1 MKGMWS
7 DHFAAADKPSEESS
21 PPCKTHGLWSEI
33 FPSADESTPPPPP
46 HHETCS
52 AAVEP
57 PPLSRYEMFSPA
69 APPLPRYERCLIC
82 PKCNAASCRL
92 LTSSTTQ
99 NPGRRFY
106 ICPAPANN
114 HKFFKWA
121 DEVKP
126 HELIDVPYCGGCMA
140 GVCRVRKVTNGPN
153 SGRILFRCR
162 IKEGEG
168 SCGYKVW
175 KDELE
180 VSSTTQA
187 DVRTCSFRSTLSN
200 SNSSTSPVSID
211 QIDEVADYDSP
222 VIDNSPSNTIEQ
234 LQSDKPSGSL
244 RRANK
249 RSRYGDLEAH
259 SLTIRLEILD
269 QWRNA
274 RSDMNSVS
282 IEHCWKKAAVR
293 QNLSSEL
300 LGWWGRLA
308 FHPKPCLS
316 THPSKP
322 FARYVSSPL
331 ESSSAVEDGTLVNSG
346 DSITLT
352 RNLLGF
358 EPPLLNPDQENELS
372 RIKPICVT
380 PNTKPDNFMS
390 KSISKAFSE
399 AAEHLQNDLLTL
411 LENMDVKEHEAMTEA
426 AEATFA
432 ALDRLLINHQ
442 EFKKRANEFIHCAM
456 LLSEIE
462 QSMPENDSYQKLAE
476 HCTAEKTR
484 LDEIN
489 CVHTEVVDNVTSSKK
504 RLKLAQE
511 EISSTMDLLF
521 QIEAELSCCEVELKN
536 MEHELEKISEKKE
549 VLEGNYTI
557 ASKEL
562 ESSLKLREKKEA
574 DRNAAKAAFNT
585 ARALLRG

>member
-114 HKFFKWA
+114 
-121 DEVKP
+121 VG
-126 HELIDVPYCGGCMA
+126 L
-140 GVCRVRKVTNGPN
+140 
-153 SGRILFRCR
+153 
-162 IKEGEG
+162 GEG